1 MSGKNVLV
9 RDSEMGNELKKDKM
23 TKALAVILA
32 ALIVLTFF
40 RFFYKLGDE
49 VVQHTDEGWHGVN
62 VYEMYES
69 GNWIVPTQ
77 YHEVDYASKPPL
89 NFWADLILFK
99 LIGPSELALRLP
111 SAISGFATYLILI
124 VCLWKQR
131 GLTAAVIFSAVFPAL
146 RECFRFHMFRTGDM
160 DAMFGLFFVLTMIA
174 LHRIAEG
181 DGKMLIWAA
190 LSASLAFLV
199 KTSHVAVIIL
209 IGLLYLPM
217 IYRELNV
224 KRVLGAVIAFAL
236 PIVTW
241 ILLRYPYD
249 GFAYF
254 NAIVFGEASGKTASL
269 FTPLFLTS
277 VIREKVTWLM
287 IAILFL
293 RGCGYF
299 LTRKENKPGRD
310 FLAWC
315 GHNYLTLLVIL
326 VPLVFYSVAG
336 AEMAWYIYPSYYGI
350 TVLISTQASEVM
362 KMIRA
367 VMTGRMSDRIALLV
381 QYIFL
386 AGTIGICLLYTADQ
400 IQEYRNAGDAGFSLQ
415 QLRSDMKECVATHG
429 DKVFGKT
436 AYIASD
442 RHRNYGDRGHWEQTF
457 MFYGYTIGGFDCK
470 EGGVEG
476 FLADEDSLLVLDGEL
491 WEEYADVLTGYVFLE
506 QNTYYILN
514 HDRYY

>member
-1 MSGKNVLV
+1 
-9 RDSEMGNELKKDKM
+9 MGNDLRKNKM
-23 TKALAVILA
+23 TKTLAVILA

-89 NFWADLILFK
+89 NFWADLILFQ

-111 SAISGFATYLILI
+111 SAISGFVTYLLLI
-124 VCLWKQR
+124 GYLWRHKDMM
-131 GLTAAVIFSAVFPAL
+131 AAVFFAAAFPAL

-174 LHRIAEG
+174 LHRMAA
-181 DGKMLIWAA
+181 GKGTMLIWAA
-190 LSASLAFLV
+190 LSASMAFLV
-199 KTSHVAVIIL
+199 KTSHVAVIVF

-217 IYRELNV
+217 FYKQLNV
-224 KRVLGAVIAFAL
+224 KRVLGALIAFAL
-236 PIVTW
+236 PILIW
-241 ILLRYPYD
+241 IVLRYPYD

-269 FTPLFLTS
+269 FTSLFLTS
-277 VIREKVTWLM
+277 IVREKVTWLM
-287 IAILFL
+287 AGILIL
-293 RGCGYF
+293 RVCGYC
-299 LTRKENKPGRD
+299 LTGKERTPGRD
-310 FLAWC
+310 FLNWC
-315 GHNYLTLLVIL
+315 RQNYLTLLVIL

-336 AEMAWYIYPSYYGI
+336 AEMAWYIYPSYFGI
-350 TVLISTQASEVM
+350 TVLIATQASEVM
-362 KMIRA
+362 KIIGL
-367 VMTGRMSDRIALLV
+367 VMTGRMKDRSALLV

-400 IQEYRNAGDAGFSLQ
+400 MREYRHAGDAGFSLQ
-415 QLRSDMKECVATHG
+415 QLRSDMKECVETHG
-429 DKVFGKT
+429 DAVLGKR